1 MTLSKCQ
8 RVSLACQT
16 NAQTM
21 AADKTYAA
29 LSGHSKCLCNYLINN
44 NPYFRISSFFS
55 SSASHAAH
63 AGQSQYFA
71 PLDLISLAWI
81 RMFFA
86 PSSPKTLAPISD
98 SAKAIRPSIAADS
111 IEIILCSFF
120 DFGTCGWCCEQVF
133 C

>member
-1 MTLSKCQ
+1 
-8 RVSLACQT
+8 
-16 NAQTM
+16 M

-29 LSGHSKCLCNYLINN
+29 LSGRSKCLCNYLINN

-98 SAKAIRPSIAADS
+98 SAKAIRPSIGMMSSSSSATNVLAAAA
-111 IEIILCSFF
+111 SFSPPIASR
-120 DFGTCGWCCEQVF
+120 
-133 C
+133 